1 MTDSYSLIT
10 SIATAFGLALPF
22 GYVAEKFLRSPALV
36 GYILAG
42 LAVNIIPGLPPI
54 NGDVLQ
60 QLADIGIMLLMFG
73 VGLHFSLK
81 DLSMVKSVSI
91 PGSVLQ
97 MALIT
102 TIGTL
107 VSHFF
112 WGWSIG
118 GAVVLGLAISSASTV
133 VVTKALEVRH
143 LTADLNGQAAIGWLV
158 MQDLISVVIL
168 VCLPPFADIVKGSG
182 DVSLAAVALQ
192 LAKTLGGAAIF
203 VVAMLVVGRKV
214 MPWLLK
220 LVAVTGSRE
229 LFTLAVLSCAIIIA
243 YGASAIFNLSFALGA
258 FFAGMVMRESSYS
271 HRAAKDSLPLQD
283 AFSVLFFVAIG
294 MMLDFHIF
302 LEHPFE
308 VLAIVVVVLF
318 FTTSISASLVLL
330 LRWPLRTALLV
341 GVCLGQ
347 IGEFSF
353 ILTSQGIDLGLVD
366 KNMMSLVV
374 AASIVL
380 IMLNPGL
387 FALEPRIEKYLTSR
401 WKWAKSAEKANADV
415 PYSQIP
421 KNISSAFL
429 DGHVVIIDYSKS
441 NNELLRMLVATKRNT
456 VMICDPNDPVEEL
469 KKRGFVVILGSAT
482 DPKVLEEASIST
494 ASLVVL
500 PSFNMPRAYQIA
512 QVIRE
517 QDKTVPLLCLV
528 HSVEETTPFDLR
540 DPNFEVLCENLMG
553 ALTLAAE
560 AVERL
565 LKPQDDQDVTEEQ
578 RQELRAFLKKEYE
591 SRVSTE
597 AQKPGT
603 PVPEFDTMPE
613 ADLQANLGQIVSKKS
628 SAPKQDFDNE
638 GKKFGFE
645 MGKALSKLRFWRKNE
660 GSN

>member
-1 MTDSYSLIT
+1 MTESYSLIT

-42 LAVNIIPGLPPI
+42 LAVNVIPGLPPI
-54 NGDVLQ
+54 DSAVLQ

-73 VGLHFSLK
+73 VGLHFSLS

-91 PGSVLQ
+91 PGSVMQ
-97 MALIT
+97 MAIIT

-112 WGWSIG
+112 WGWDIG
-118 GAVVLGLAISSASTV
+118 AAVVLGLAISSASTV
-133 VVTKALEVRH
+133 VVTKALEVRN
-143 LTADLNGQAAIGWLV
+143 LTSDLNGQAAIGWLV

-168 VCLPPFADIVKGSG
+168 VCLPPFADIVHGSNA
-182 DVSLAAVALQ
+182 VSFTAVGMQ
-192 LAKTLGGAAIF
+192 LAKTLGGAALF
-203 VVAMLVVGRKV
+203 VAAMLLVGRKV

-243 YGASAIFNLSFALGA
+243 YGASAIFDLSFALGA

-271 HRAAKDSLPLQD
+271 HRAAKNSLPLQD

-302 LEHPFE
+302 IEHPFE
-308 VLAIVVVVLF
+308 VLAIVLIVLLL
-318 FTTSISASLVLL
+318 TTTVSAGLVLL

-347 IGEFSF
+347 VGEFSF
-353 ILTSQGIDLGLVD
+353 ILTSQGIGLGLVD
-366 KNMMSLVV
+366 KSMMSLVV
-374 AASIVL
+374 AAAIIL

-387 FALEPRIEKYLTSR
+387 FALEPRLEKYLSNR
-401 WKWAKSAEKANADV
+401 WKWARTAETANSDV
-415 PYSQIP
+415 PYSDVP
-421 KNISSAFL
+421 KNVSAAFL
-429 DGHVVIIDYSKS
+429 DGHVVVIGYSKAS
-441 NNELLRMLVATKRNT
+441 NELLRMLIGTQRNT
-456 VMICDPNDPVEEL
+456 VMICDPDDPVEEL
-469 KKRGFVVILGSAT
+469 KKRGFVIIMGSPS
-482 DPKVLEEASIST
+482 DPAVLERASIAT

-500 PSFNMPRAYQIA
+500 PFFNMGRAYQIA
-512 QVIRE
+512 QVVRSM
-517 QDKTVPLLCLV
+517 DKTVPMLCLV

-540 DPNFEVLCENLMG
+540 DPNFEVLCEDLMG

-560 AVERL
+560 AIERL
-565 LKPQDDQDVTEEQ
+565 LKPQDDQDVSEEQ
-578 RQELRAFLKKEYE
+578 KQALRAFLRKEYE
-591 SRVSTE
+591 SRVSTN

-603 PVPEFDTMPE
+603 PIPEFDTMPPE
-613 ADLQANLGQIVSKKS
+613 DIAAHLNKTVTQKS
-628 SAPKQDFDNE
+628 AAPKKAKGNE
-638 GKKFGFE
+638 GKRFGFTL
-645 MGKALSKLRFWRKNE
+645 GQTVSKLRFWKR
-660 GSN
+660 